1 MTFPSRSA
9 YESLIYNLPD
19 EYSQVVHSTL
29 HMYSTSALTALVQGQ
44 VTLRN
49 GLVIKVVEVL
59 DFKNERIRHY
69 SYTILQEDER
79 IRWYDSQPHP
89 DNPDLASTFP
99 HHLHDHPHI
108 KHNRKPAPGISF
120 TAPNI
125 PTLIEDCLALGE
137 EKQG

>member
-1 MTFPSRSA
+1 M
-9 YESLIYNLPD
+9 
-19 EYSQVVHSTL
+19 
-29 HMYSTSALTALVQGQ
+29 
-44 VTLRN
+44 LRN

-79 IRWYDSQPHP
+79 LRWYDSQPHP

-137 EKQG
+137 